1 MRQKAIAQLIEPLR
15 ESLQKVDEQ
24 IRTIEKERN
33 TAYGSLTE
41 QLKALASTQNQ
52 LQSETSNLVK
62 ALRTPNVRG
71 RWGEIQLKRVVEIA
85 GMVEYCD
92 FTQQESIT
100 TEEVFVRHL
109 IHHPIKTDVVDSTPL
124 QAYLGLWSSG

>member
-71 RWGEIQLKRVVEIA
+71 RWGVA
-85 GMVEYCD
+85 
-92 FTQQESIT
+92 
-100 TEEVFVRHL
+100 
-109 IHHPIKTDVVDSTPL
+109 
-124 QAYLGLWSSG
+124 